1 MSVPIWLTQSGD
13 LGIIP
18 EQEYYEF
25 MFDAYN
31 QLGGSLT
38 YSVISGK
45 LPAGLEIKQNGL
57 MLGIP
62 AGEISG
68 VPATVNKV
76 TTSKFTIRIK
86 NSQGA
91 VADRTFSLTVAGL
104 LPQEIIPTSTSLG
117 TYVDGSYVYVDINT
131 IEPNPLFTSTFS
143 VISGTLPGGL
153 TLDPITGVISGYL
166 NPVVSTQDQAS
177 EGFDKFNTITNQDVP
192 WDTYAFD
199 FAGVSTSKNFQ
210 FTIEADNGLT
220 IETKDYT
227 IFVFAIDSLTADSD
241 LLTADNSS
249 LITADIQ
256 GPYHV
261 PVILTES
268 SSLGSVRQNTI
279 VNIQIVGEDFDG
291 NSLTY
296 IISGG
301 SLPPGLQLDP
311 ESGWITGLVP
321 YGQLG
326 SSYYTFSIRVYKTAL
341 PDYISEEKAFTLQV
355 LGQINNTVN
364 WISPSVLG
372 SLYTGEVS
380 QLSIEASTP
389 SGKSLSYA
397 LVNSAGRLPIGLELT
412 IDGLL
417 TGRVSFETFMLDSG
431 YTTID
436 DQTTTF
442 DQVYTFTVA
451 AFDTGNFVYDTKTFT
466 ITIVKRDIIP
476 YENLYVTALPSRDQR
491 AVYNEIVNNADI
503 FPQDYLYRPND
514 PWFGK
519 NTLRRSLFLA
529 GLNPEQAS
537 TYISAMTLNHYWKTL
552 NWGEIKTAQALD
564 SNFDIQYEV
573 VYIELIDRQVDSS
586 GVGPNL
592 SVSLPANSRNIST
605 IYPNSFPNMASRL
618 ETGVGYENR
627 STLPAWMTSRQTDGK
642 ILGFTRALV
651 LCYTKPGRANEIAYR
666 VRQIQ
671 DLFKSIDFTIDRYE
685 WDNSLSNNFNK
696 SANVFIVNNFAYAS
710 GTISANTNSNIVTGL
725 TLTVNGSGTISGTVG
740 NAVIVGTST
749 AFNSELRVGR
759 PLYNSSGNTAVEL
772 GTIKSINSSTMLVLE
787 NPLSATISSINYS
800 AETSSTNFTTEL
812 YVGDTIVLDSN
823 IRLGTIKSINSD
835 SNLVLYTNALSTVS
849 NVTYKHNARDP
860 VTTPGQGDKYLKY
873 PQVGVIT

>member
-1 MSVPIWLTQSGD
+1 MSVPIWLTQPGD

-31 QLGGSLT
+31 QNGGPLT

-45 LPAGLEIKQNGL
+45 LPVGLEIKQNGL
-57 MLGIP
+57 MVGIP
-62 AGEISG
+62 SGEIAG
-68 VPATVNKV
+68 VPANVNKV

-86 NSQGA
+86 NDQNA
-91 VADRTFSLTVAGL
+91 VADRTFTLTVAGI
-104 LPQEIIPTSTSLG
+104 LPQEIVPAATSLG

-143 VISGTLPGGL
+143 VINGSLPDGL
-153 TLDPITGVISGYL
+153 TLNPITGLISGYL
-166 NPVVSTQDQAS
+166 TPIVSTQDQAA
-177 EGFDKFNTITNQDVP
+177 EGFDKFNPQTNQNVP
-192 WDTYAFD
+192 WDTYSYD
-199 FAGVSTSKNFQ
+199 FSGVSTSKNFQ
-210 FTIEADNGLT
+210 FTIEANNGLT

-241 LLTADNSS
+241 LLTADNYS

-261 PVILTES
+261 PVILTEEGN
-268 SSLGSVRQNTI
+268 LHSVRQNTI
-279 VNIQIVGEDFDG
+279 VNIQIVGKDFDG
-291 NSLTY
+291 SALTY

-326 SSYYTFSIRVYKTAL
+326 SSYYTFSVRVYKTAL
-341 PDYISEEKAFTLQV
+341 PDYISEEKDFTLQV

-380 QLSIEASTP
+380 QLSIQASTP

-397 LVNSAGRLPIGLELT
+397 LVDSAGRLPIGLELT

-436 DQTTTF
+436 NQTTTF

-466 ITIVKRDIIP
+466 ITVVKRDIVP
-476 YENLYVTALPSRDQR
+476 YENLYITALPNRDQR
-491 AVYNEIVNNADI
+491 AIYNEIINNTDI
-503 FPQDYLYRPND
+503 FPQDYLYRPSD

-529 GLNPEQAS
+529 GLNPKQAA
-537 TYISAMTLNHYWKTL
+537 TYISSMTLNHYWKTL

-564 SNFDIQYEV
+564 SNFDVQYEV
-573 VYIELIDRQVDSS
+573 VYIELIDRQVNSS

-592 SVSLPANSRNIST
+592 SVSLPSNSRNIST
-605 IYPNSFPNMASRL
+605 IYPNSFPNMATRI
-618 ETGVGYENR
+618 ENGVGYENR
-627 STLPAWMTSRQTDGK
+627 STLPAWMTSRQTNGK

-651 LCYTKPGRANEIAYR
+651 LCYTNPGRANEIAYR
-666 VRQIQ
+666 VKQIQ

-685 WDNSLSNNFNK
+685 WDNSLSSNFNK
-696 SANVFIVNNFAYAS
+696 STNVFIVNNFAYAS

-725 TLTVNGSGTISGTVG
+725 TLTVNGSGTISGTIG
-740 NAVIVGTST
+740 NAVILGTST
-749 AFNSELRVGR
+749 AFNSELRIGR
-759 PLYNSSGNTAVEL
+759 PLYNANTSVEL
-772 GTIKSINSSTMLVLE
+772 GIIKSINSATTLVLE

-823 IRLGTIKSINSD
+823 LRLGTIKSINSD
-835 SNLVLYTNALSTVS
+835 SNLTLYANALSTVS
-849 NVTYKHNARDP
+849 NVTYRHNARDP